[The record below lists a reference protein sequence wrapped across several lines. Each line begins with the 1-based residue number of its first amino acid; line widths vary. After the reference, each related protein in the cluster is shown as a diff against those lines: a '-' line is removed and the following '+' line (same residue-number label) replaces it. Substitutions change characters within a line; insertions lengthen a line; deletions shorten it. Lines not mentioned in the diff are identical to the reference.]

1 MYENQNIENPFK
13 LEIQFGKLECGTT
26 FKSWTGIT
34 WVKSSE
40 NCAVPPDCDIE
51 YVFGQDEVVFV

>member
-1 MYENQNIENPFK
+1 MLENQSIGNP
-13 LEIQFGKLECGTT
+13 LSLQTEFGKLEYGTT
-26 FKSWTGIT
+26 FKSWTGTT

-51 YVFGQDEVVFV
+51 YVFGLDEIVFV